1 MGHVKKGTIAG
12 TTGITARIIPADPKE
27 TVSISIKNKK
37 KLRDSLDKG
46 IEVIYAEF
54 SDHTGI
60 ILCRADG
67 EDE

>member
-1 MGHVKKGTIAG
+1 MGHVKKGTVAGIAEK
-12 TTGITARIIPADPKE
+12 TARIISADPKE
-27 TVSISIKNKK
+27 TVSISITIPK